1 MKKEK
6 VFKILSIAIMLSI
19 FWFSHQD
26 RTESAKQ
33 SDYVEKQMDKII
45 GRGIKFNI
53 RKNAHFFIYMLLG
66 ISLLMSREEK
76 GKKEIF
82 QVVGF
87 LILYALSDEYH
98 QRFVPGRGASL
109 TDVGI
114 DTLGGICGI
123 LMVKTALYTKNID
136 FYRKST
142 E

>member
-1 MKKEK
+1 MKEK
-6 VFKILSIAIMLSI
+6 LFRILSILIMLLI
-19 FWFSHQD
+19 FWFSHKDGSQ
-26 RTESAKQ
+26 TMKQ
-33 SDYVEKQMDKII
+33 SGYVKEKLDETM
-45 GRGIKFNI
+45 GRNVEINI

-123 LMVKTALYTKNID
+123 LMVK
-136 FYRKST
+136 
-142 E
+142 